1 MDDLDYVVLV
11 FSGLE
16 VELSG
21 EVIYGVRIGEGMIID
36 EMYKFFFF
44 FYKEV
49 DICLCVK
56 RKGCKC

>member
-44 FYKEV
+44 F
-49 DICLCVK
+49 CL
-56 RKGCKC
+56 